1 MNEIVYISSELPSI
15 PGGPG
20 GPLITVTSSSYSF
33 SLPCPNNFIFCVCR
47 EQQNFIEKSYWNF
60 IYSFL
65 CILFVHWD
73 AFFCMKNR
81 KKRTNQPT
89 TANWTVNADFQL
101 QMFSCCVLLSGN
113 NKKQL
118 LSDCFVLNFGC
129 HCIVLSPDGE
139 MCNIILKTL
148 EHRVIMKAV
157 AVKIF
162 YCKIR

>member
-1 MNEIVYISSELPSI
+1 M
-15 PGGPG
+15 
-20 GPLITVTSSSYSF
+20 
-33 SLPCPNNFIFCVCR
+33 
-47 EQQNFIEKSYWNF
+47 K
-60 IYSFL
+60 L
-65 CILFVHWD
+65 CIYLVNYRQFPAVLEALWLQLHHHRTHSPCLVRITLFFVC
-73 AFFCMKNR
+73 AENNKILLRKVIETFIPFYVFYLSIEMLFFCLKNK